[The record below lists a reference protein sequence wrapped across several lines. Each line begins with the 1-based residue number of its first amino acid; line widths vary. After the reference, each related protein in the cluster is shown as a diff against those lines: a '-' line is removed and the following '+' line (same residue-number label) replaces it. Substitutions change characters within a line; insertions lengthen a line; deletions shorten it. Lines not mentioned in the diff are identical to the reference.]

1 MPSGQKMIMT
11 IMKGGLV
18 VGTEGAPYYDDCDD
32 HDYGVDDDDDVDGD
46 DDDDERW
53 FSGWHGGSSTL
64 GTDLD
69 AHDFFPPIIEIM
81 RRRIHYPCPSIYSK
95 QHCTT
100 FTFAAELGAKSTPSD
115 AINCQ
120 KCQ

>member
-1 MPSGQKMIMT
+1 MT

-18 VGTEGAPYYDDCDD
+18 VGTEGAPYDGCDD
-32 HDYGVDDDDDVDGD
+32 HDYGIGVDGD

-81 RRRIHYPCPSIYSK
+81 RRRIHYPCPSMYSK
-95 QHCTT
+95 RHCTSS
-100 FTFAAELGAKSTPSD
+100 LLLP
-115 AINCQ
+115 N
-120 KCQ
+120 